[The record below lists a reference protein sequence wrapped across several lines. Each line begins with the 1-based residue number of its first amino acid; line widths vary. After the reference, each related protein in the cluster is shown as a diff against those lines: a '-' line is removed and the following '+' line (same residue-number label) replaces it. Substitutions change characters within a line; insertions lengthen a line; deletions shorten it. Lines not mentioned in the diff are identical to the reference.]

1 MKSGQH
7 TTIIQESHLHRR
19 SPSQVKPGAT
29 VCVNYSDVLGGHHQ
43 CHLHPLLQ
51 KFLLPLVQQ
60 QPPEL
65 QLASVQELLPAQSP
79 S

>member
-1 MKSGQH
+1 MKATQH
-7 TTIIQESHLHRR
+7 TTIIQ
-19 SPSQVKPGAT
+19 SPCAWQVLKLGAT

-51 KFLLPLVQQ
+51 TFLLPLVQQ

>member
-1 MKSGQH
+1 MAADV
-7 TTIIQESHLHRR
+7 
-19 SPSQVKPGAT
+19 VKPGAT
-29 VCVNYSDVLGGHHQ
+29 VCVNYSDVLEGHHQ

-60 QPPEL
+60 RPPEL

-79 S
+79 N